1 MSCAWLSELARTYI
15 TLRIAFCGARYGWVP
30 CWPWVFP
37 QSEACILTKD
47 EVLGSKP
54 SYAMSFFVCLV
65 CNQKCRLHSSN
76 GSEPSQILSSCAIL
90 ESDALPSWHYST
102 SLHGLEW
109 RHHETIVCAPVAQWI
124 AHQTS
129 NLGVAGSSPAW
140 GIVFWLQGEKYQL
153 SHFWKHVRV
162 IKGQAWN
169 IIGSAHLCSNLL
181 LLSFQFWLGL
191 KPHILAQSLLRSPA
205 MWFDFVCRRSNLIGF
220 ALCFFYGC

>member
-1 MSCAWLSELARTYI
+1 
-15 TLRIAFCGARYGWVP
+15 
-30 CWPWVFP
+30 
-37 QSEACILTKD
+37 
-47 EVLGSKP
+47 
-54 SYAMSFFVCLV
+54 MSFFVCLV

-169 IIGSAHLCSNLL
+169 IIGTAHLCSNLL

-220 ALCFFYGC
+220 ALCFFIVVGTETACTIRNLTGNWASDIQTHDHRVCTTLLYRWAKTPNMNA